1 MNAVCDHD
9 HLHSGLD
16 GARLDRALSEAEA
29 RVVSA
34 GERMTPPRRRV
45 LSLLLESGAATHFAG
60 ARATRRSN
68 RRRGGGAL
76 RGGETDIARHG
87 MQSR

>member
-45 LSLLLESGAATHFAG
+45 LSLLLESGDV
-60 ARATRRSN
+60 RD
-68 RRRGGGAL
+68 AL
-76 RGGETDIARHG
+76 PQPLLEQRLDRISA
-87 MQSR
+87 M